1 MPKVGM
7 QPIRRQ
13 QLIRATVDVIRD
25 HGFDDATIA
34 RISRKAGLSTGII
47 SHYFGGKNELL
58 AASMR
63 WLLREL
69 QTETSIRLRR
79 ASTPRERL
87 DAVINASFD
96 SDQFKPGVPQVWL
109 AFYAQI
115 PHEPQ
120 LARLHRVYM
129 RRLRSN
135 LRHAFR
141 ALMPADDS
149 SDAAEGVASMIDGLY
164 VRAALTDQALDTG
177 LALRLMREYVD
188 FLITRRGSQAA
199 PVDTGT
205 QPDAS
210 S

>member
-25 HGFDDATIA
+25 HGFDAATIA
-34 RISRKAGLSTGII
+34 RISRKAGLSSGII
-47 SHYFGGKNELL
+47 GHYFGGKNELL
-58 AASMR
+58 AASMQ

-69 QTETSIRLRR
+69 QAETSKRLRR
-79 ASTPRERL
+79 AATPRERL

-109 AFYAQI
+109 SFYAQI

-141 ALMPADDS
+141 ALMAPADS

-164 VRAALTDQALDTG
+164 VRAALTDQALDTER
-177 LALRLMREYVD
+177 ALRLMHEYVD
-188 FLITRRGSQAA
+188 LLIARRGSQGIAA
-199 PVDTGT
+199 EPTAQG
-205 QPDAS
+205 DAS
-210 S
+210 P